1 MMKKGFVFEEIGP
14 EEKASSDNGQV
25 IKPGILSRSKNNK
38 LNKMIFFYLISLLT
52 LVFLMI
58 LLGGLTRLTDSGLS
72 ITEWKP
78 LTGVIPPLN
87 VTSWLNEFLK
97 YSETSEFKLQNIN
110 MSLEEFKVIY
120 YWEWAHRQLGR
131 LIGLVWFLG
140 FFLFLV
146 WYKISASWRTRF
158 LILGVLIGVQGFLGW
173 WMVSSGLENMMVD
186 VASYRLA
193 VHLTTAFTIFGLI
206 FWYTLKSSRTEADL
220 IQSQRY
226 SNKNLMIL
234 ISGLL
239 YLLYIQIFLGGLVAG
254 IDAGTSYTDWPLMGG
269 EVFPSLAFEFQPI
282 WINFLESEALVQ
294 FNHRIVGYIIAILTF
309 YIWLKSRY
317 LGNKKLRV
325 FYTLTLIAIFLQILL
340 GIITVRYAS
349 PWQLAI
355 VHQFGAIVLISI
367 VLKSRFETMFP
378 SFQSV
383 RG

>member
-1 MMKKGFVFEEIGP
+1 MKKGFVFEEIGP

-146 WYKISASWRTRF
+146 WHKVSASWRTRF

-173 WMVSSGLENMMVD
+173 WMVSSGLENLMVD

-226 SNKNLMIL
+226 SNKKLKIL

-294 FNHRIVGYIIAILTF
+294 FNHRVVGYIIAILTF

-325 FYTLTLIAIFLQILL
+325 FYTMTLIAIFLQILL
-340 GIITVRYAS
+340 GVITVRYAA
-349 PWQLAI
+349 PWHLAI
-355 VHQFGAIVLISI
+355 VHQFGAIVLVSI

>member
-1 MMKKGFVFEEIGP
+1 MKKGFVFEEIGP

-146 WYKISASWRTRF
+146 WHKVSASWRTRF

-226 SNKNLMIL
+226 SNKKLKIL

-294 FNHRIVGYIIAILTF
+294 FNHRVVGYIIAILTF

-317 LGNKKLRV
+317 LGNKKLRF
-325 FYTLTLIAIFLQILL
+325 FYTMTLIAIFLQILL

-355 VHQFGAIVLISI
+355 VHQFGAIVLVSI

>member
-1 MMKKGFVFEEIGP
+1 MKKGFVFEEIGP

-146 WYKISASWRTRF
+146 WHKISASWRTRF

-226 SNKNLMIL
+226 SNKKLKIL

-325 FYTLTLIAIFLQILL
+325 FYTMTLIAIFLQILL
-340 GIITVRYAS
+340 GVITVRYAA
-349 PWQLAI
+349 PWHLAI
-355 VHQFGAIVLISI
+355 VHQFGAIVLVSI

>member
-1 MMKKGFVFEEIGP
+1 MKKGFVFEEISP

>member
-14 EEKASSDNGQV
+14 EEKASSDNGQL

-146 WYKISASWRTRF
+146 WHKISASWRTRF

-294 FNHRIVGYIIAILTF
+294 FNHRVVGYIIAILTF
-309 YIWLKSRY
+309 YIWLKSRH

>member
-1 MMKKGFVFEEIGP
+1 MKKGFVFQEIGP

-226 SNKNLMIL
+226 SNKKLMIL

-294 FNHRIVGYIIAILTF
+294 FNHRVVGYIIAILTF

>member
-1 MMKKGFVFEEIGP
+1 
-14 EEKASSDNGQV
+14 
-25 IKPGILSRSKNNK
+25 
-38 LNKMIFFYLISLLT
+38 
-52 LVFLMI
+52 MI
-58 LLGGLTRLTDSGLS
+58 LLGCLTRLTDSGLS
-72 ITEWKP
+72 ITEWKQ

-146 WYKISASWRTRF
+146 WHKISASWRTRF

-226 SNKNLMIL
+226 SNKKLMIL

-294 FNHRIVGYIIAILTF
+294 FNHRVVGYIIAILTF
-309 YIWLKSRY
+309 YIWLKSRH

>member
-1 MMKKGFVFEEIGP
+1 MKKGFVFEEIGP

>member
-1 MMKKGFVFEEIGP
+1 MKKSFVFEEIGP
-14 EEKASSDNGQV
+14 EEKASSDNGQA

-146 WYKISASWRTRF
+146 WHKVSASWRTRF

-226 SNKNLMIL
+226 SNKKLKIL

-294 FNHRIVGYIIAILTF
+294 FNHRVVGYIIAILTF

-325 FYTLTLIAIFLQILL
+325 FYTMTLIAIFLQILL
-340 GIITVRYAS
+340 GVITVRYAA
-349 PWQLAI
+349 PWHLAI
-355 VHQFGAIVLISI
+355 VHQFGAIVLVSI

>member
-1 MMKKGFVFEEIGP
+1 MKKGFVFEEIGP

-146 WYKISASWRTRF
+146 WHKISASWRTRF

-226 SNKNLMIL
+226 SNKKLMIL

>member
-146 WYKISASWRTRF
+146 WYRISASWRIRF

-226 SNKNLMIL
+226 SNKKLMIL

-294 FNHRIVGYIIAILTF
+294 FNHRVVGYIIAILTF

>member
-146 WYKISASWRTRF
+146 WHKVSASWRTRF

-226 SNKNLMIL
+226 SNKKLKIL

-294 FNHRIVGYIIAILTF
+294 FNHRVVGYIIAILTF

-325 FYTLTLIAIFLQILL
+325 FYTMTLIAIFLQILL
-340 GIITVRYAS
+340 GVITVRYAA

-355 VHQFGAIVLISI
+355 VHQFGAIVLVSI

-378 SFQSV
+378 SLQSV

>member
-1 MMKKGFVFEEIGP
+1 MKKDFVFEEIGS

-294 FNHRIVGYIIAILTF
+294 FNHRVVGYIIAILTF

>member
-1 MMKKGFVFEEIGP
+1 MKKGFVFEEIGP
-14 EEKASSDNGQV
+14 EEKASSDNVQV

-146 WYKISASWRTRF
+146 WHKVSASWRTRF

-226 SNKNLMIL
+226 SNKKLKIL

-294 FNHRIVGYIIAILTF
+294 FNHRVVGYIIAILTF

-325 FYTLTLIAIFLQILL
+325 FYTMTLIAIFLQILL
-340 GIITVRYAS
+340 GVITVRYAA
-349 PWQLAI
+349 PWHLAI
-355 VHQFGAIVLISI
+355 VHQFGAIVLVSI

>member
-1 MMKKGFVFEEIGP
+1 MKKGFVFEEIGP

-146 WYKISASWRTRF
+146 WYRISASWRIRF

-294 FNHRIVGYIIAILTF
+294 FNHRVVGYIIAILTF

>member
-146 WYKISASWRTRF
+146 WHKVSASWRTRF

-226 SNKNLMIL
+226 SNKKLKIL

-294 FNHRIVGYIIAILTF
+294 FNHRVVGYIIAILTF

-325 FYTLTLIAIFLQILL
+325 FYTMTLIAIFLQILL
-340 GIITVRYAS
+340 GVITVRYAA

-355 VHQFGAIVLISI
+355 VHQFGAIVLVSI

>member
-1 MMKKGFVFEEIGP
+1 MKKGFVFEEIGP

-146 WYKISASWRTRF
+146 WHKVSASWRTRF

-226 SNKNLMIL
+226 SNKKLKIL

-317 LGNKKLRV
+317 LGNKKLRF
-325 FYTLTLIAIFLQILL
+325 FYTMTLIAIFLQILL
-340 GIITVRYAS
+340 GIITVRYAA

-355 VHQFGAIVLISI
+355 VHQFGAIVLVSI

-378 SFQSV
+378 SLQSV

>member
-1 MMKKGFVFEEIGP
+1 MKKGFVFEEIGP

-146 WYKISASWRTRF
+146 WYKISASWRTRL

-226 SNKNLMIL
+226 SNKKLMIL

-294 FNHRIVGYIIAILTF
+294 FNHRVVGYIIAILTF

>member
-146 WYKISASWRTRF
+146 WHKISASWRTRF

-226 SNKNLMIL
+226 SNKKLMIL

-294 FNHRIVGYIIAILTF
+294 FNHRVVGYIIAILTF

>member
-1 MMKKGFVFEEIGP
+1 MKKGFVFEEIGP

-146 WYKISASWRTRF
+146 WHKISASWRTRF

-226 SNKNLMIL
+226 SNKKLMIL

-294 FNHRIVGYIIAILTF
+294 FNHRVVGYIIAILTF

>member
-1 MMKKGFVFEEIGP
+1 MKKGFVFEEIGP

-294 FNHRIVGYIIAILTF
+294 FNHRVVGYIIAILTF

>member
-1 MMKKGFVFEEIGP
+1 MKKGFVFEEIGP

-146 WYKISASWRTRF
+146 WHKVSASWRTRF

-226 SNKNLMIL
+226 SNKKLKIL

-294 FNHRIVGYIIAILTF
+294 FNHRVVGYIIAILTF

-317 LGNKKLRV
+317 LGNKKLRF
-325 FYTLTLIAIFLQILL
+325 FYTMTLIAIFLQILL
-340 GIITVRYAS
+340 GIITVRYAA

-355 VHQFGAIVLISI
+355 VHQFGAIVLVSI

-378 SFQSV
+378 SLQSV

>member
-1 MMKKGFVFEEIGP
+1 L
-14 EEKASSDNGQV
+14 D
-25 IKPGILSRSKNNK
+25 
-38 LNKMIFFYLISLLT
+38 
-52 LVFLMI
+52 
-58 LLGGLTRLTDSGLS
+58 
-72 ITEWKP
+72 
-78 LTGVIPPLN
+78 
-87 VTSWLNEFLK
+87 
-97 YSETSEFKLQNIN
+97 
-110 MSLEEFKVIY
+110 EFKVIY

-226 SNKNLMIL
+226 SNKKLMIL

-294 FNHRIVGYIIAILTF
+294 FNHRVVGYIIAILTF
-309 YIWLKSRY
+309 YIWLKSRH

>member
-146 WYKISASWRTRF
+146 WHKISASWRTRF

-226 SNKNLMIL
+226 SNKKLKIL

-294 FNHRIVGYIIAILTF
+294 FNHRVVGYIIAILTF

-325 FYTLTLIAIFLQILL
+325 FYTMTLIAIFLQILL
-340 GIITVRYAS
+340 GVITVRYAA
-349 PWQLAI
+349 PWHLAI
-355 VHQFGAIVLISI
+355 VHQFGAIVLVSI

>member
-1 MMKKGFVFEEIGP
+1 MKKGFVFEEIGP

-146 WYKISASWRTRF
+146 WHKISASWRTRF

-226 SNKNLMIL
+226 SNKKLMIL

-294 FNHRIVGYIIAILTF
+294 FNHRVVGYIIAILIF

-317 LGNKKLRV
+317 LSNKKLKV
-325 FYTLTLIAIFLQILL
+325 FYTMTLIAIFLQILL
-340 GIITVRYAS
+340 GVITVRYAA
-349 PWQLAI
+349 PWHLAI
-355 VHQFGAIVLISI
+355 VHQFGAIVLVSI

>member
-1 MMKKGFVFEEIGP
+1 MKKGFVFEEIGP

-146 WYKISASWRTRF
+146 WYRISASWRIRF

-173 WMVSSGLENMMVD
+173 WMVSSGLKNMMVD

-226 SNKNLMIL
+226 SNKKLMIL

-294 FNHRIVGYIIAILTF
+294 FNHRVVGYIIAILTF

>member
-1 MMKKGFVFEEIGP
+1 MKKGFVFEEIGP

-146 WYKISASWRTRF
+146 WHKVSASWRTRF

-226 SNKNLMIL
+226 SNKKLKIL

-294 FNHRIVGYIIAILTF
+294 FNHRVVGYIIAILTF

-325 FYTLTLIAIFLQILL
+325 FYTMTLIAIFLQILL
-340 GIITVRYAS
+340 GVITVRYAA
-349 PWQLAI
+349 PWHLAI
-355 VHQFGAIVLISI
+355 VHQFGAIVLVSI
-367 VLKSRFETMFP
+367 VIKSRFETMFP

>member
-294 FNHRIVGYIIAILTF
+294 FNHRVVGYIIAILTF
-309 YIWLKSRY
+309 YIWLKSRH

>member
-1 MMKKGFVFEEIGP
+1 MKKDFVFEEIGS

>member
-1 MMKKGFVFEEIGP
+1 MKKGFVFEEIGP

-146 WYKISASWRTRF
+146 WYRISASWRIRF

-226 SNKNLMIL
+226 SNKKLMIL

-294 FNHRIVGYIIAILTF
+294 FNHRVVGYIIAILTF

>member
-1 MMKKGFVFEEIGP
+1 MKKGFVFEEIGP

-87 VTSWLNEFLK
+87 VASWLNEFLK

-294 FNHRIVGYIIAILTF
+294 FNHRVVGYIIAILTF
-309 YIWLKSRY
+309 YIWLKSRH

>member
-146 WYKISASWRTRF
+146 WHKVSASWRTRF

-226 SNKNLMIL
+226 SNKKLKIL

-294 FNHRIVGYIIAILTF
+294 FNHRVVGYIIAILTF

-325 FYTLTLIAIFLQILL
+325 FYTMTLIAIFLQILL
-340 GIITVRYAS
+340 GVITVRYAA
-349 PWQLAI
+349 PWHLAI
-355 VHQFGAIVLISI
+355 VHQFGAIVLVSI